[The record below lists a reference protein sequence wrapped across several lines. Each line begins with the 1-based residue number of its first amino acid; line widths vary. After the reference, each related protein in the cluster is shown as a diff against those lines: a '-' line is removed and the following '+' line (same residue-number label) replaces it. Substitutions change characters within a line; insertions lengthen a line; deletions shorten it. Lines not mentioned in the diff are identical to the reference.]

1 MHRHFASAGAL
12 VLGMVLFLGGQPA
25 NALGVI
31 EYSLKA
37 GIKATQ
43 AFTAKVESFDPQN
56 KLAVIAFGA
65 PLKKDKPPFAKVSVT
80 FANPDPEFKDHADK
94 MLKRLAADLP
104 LVVFY
109 QRPLNGDSHV
119 LIGYTN
125 GTWFRIEYEGKEPS
139 TDRWRFLHA
148 ELHFRRM
155 FKGTTEELKQ
165 TIVDHVSGKKEAPKE
180 NPKEEPGFGPEVP

>member
-1 MHRHFASAGAL
+1 MAWAGPL
-12 VLGMVLFLGGQPA
+12 VLGMVFFLRSQPA
-25 NALGVI
+25 HALGVV
-31 EYSLKA
+31 EYSLKS
-37 GIKATQ
+37 GIRTTQ
-43 AFTAKVESFDPQN
+43 VFTAKVESFDPQN
-56 KLAVIAFGA
+56 KLAVIALGA
-65 PLKKDKPPFAKVSVT
+65 PLKKDQPPFAKVSVT

-109 QRPLNGDSHV
+109 QRPRNDNPHV

-125 GTWFRIEYEGKEPS
+125 GTWIRLEYEGKEPS

-148 ELHFRRM
+148 ELHFRQM
-155 FKGTTEELKQ
+155 FKGTTDELKQ
-165 TIVDHVSGKKEAPKE
+165 TIVDHVSGKKEAPKS